1 MKYCAVI
8 CEYNPFHSGH
18 AYQLDRAVKETA
30 ADGVIAVM
38 SGSFVQRA
46 EPAVVDEFL
55 RAECALRNGADMVI
69 ELPVAIATAAGRDFA
84 RGAVNIVAALPDVK
98 FLVMGCE
105 DETHIATLA
114 DVQFTE
120 SESFKAVLK
129 SALDAGA
136 SYPSAYTTATAVEA
150 EKRGIDRNTS
160 DIILKK
166 PNNLLCIEYIKA
178 LKSLGSDIEPVLI
191 KRRGSDYNDKEIGTG
206 YASAS
211 AIREVLLSNPYAAQA
226 QMPSNIAEA
235 VTRAAAAYPVRRD
248 VYDALVIDA
257 IRRADTASLRT
268 LRSVGEGLEYK
279 LKEAADT
286 VVTVDALC
294 QAVKSKRYTMS
305 RVRRI
310 ALECLL
316 DITAGSVPP
325 PCRVLGVREEFKHYL
340 ARLGGGFYVSPAG
353 MDNLAR
359 EQRASSLYALITGRE
374 GNVFYSTRLVTV

>member
-38 SGSFVQRA
+38 SGPFVQRA

-191 KRRGSDYNDKEIGTG
+191 KRRGSDYNDKEIGTAMLRLPPYG
-206 YASAS
+206 RYCCP
-211 AIREVLLSNPYAAQA
+211 IR
-226 QMPSNIAEA
+226 
-235 VTRAAAAYPVRRD
+235 TRRRRRCRPTSPRRSHGRRRPPR
-248 VYDALVIDA
+248 APRR
-257 IRRADTASLRT
+257 IRRARHRRDPPCGHGVLTYFTQRGRRVGIQAERGGRYRCDRRRAVPGGQVQAVHDEPGQADCARMPARHHRGVCTPALPGARRARGIQT
-268 LRSVGEGLEYK
+268 LSR
-279 LKEAADT
+279 AAGRR
-286 VVTVDALC
+286 VLC
-294 QAVKSKRYTMS
+294 QPGRHGQP
-305 RVRRI
+305 R
-310 ALECLL
+310 
-316 DITAGSVPP
+316 
-325 PCRVLGVREEFKHYL
+325 
-340 ARLGGGFYVSPAG
+340 
-353 MDNLAR
+353 
-359 EQRASSLYALITGRE
+359 QRAAGKQSVRAHHRRE